1 MDILSNFGEISES
14 KLYTCDI
21 CVVVSEEDSD
31 DSNDDVAK
39 DKMVTR

>member
-31 DSNDDVAK
+31 DSNDVAK